1 MKISFP
7 NDLSEA
13 RKFQNTLA
21 KKATIVDDFK
31 EITKIGALDVAYKEK
46 QGYVAGI
53 IFDVKKEEVIEKQT
67 LKDDVT
73 SPYIPTFLFLRE
85 VPFFLKI
92 LPKFNNIPDMFLID
106 GHGIAH
112 PYFAGSATIFGVLAK
127 KPAIGVAK
135 KPLRYFSY
143 SPTEDRNVQLIKVKE
158 REVGIQY
165 KSKESWNP
173 IYISPGNKISIQS
186 SFEIVK
192 QLMSSRNRIPIP
204 LHLAHLAA
212 AESKTQL

>member
-1 MKISFP
+1 MKVNFP
-7 NDLSEA
+7 ENLSEA
-13 RKFQNTLA
+13 REFQKRLA
-21 KKATIVDDFK
+21 EKAVIKDSLKRISKV
-31 EITKIGALDVAYKEK
+31 GALDVAYKGK

-53 IFDVKKEEVIEKQT
+53 IFDIEKKEIIEKRI

-92 LPKFNNIPDMFLID
+92 LPAFSNMPDLFLID

-112 PYFAGSATIFGVLAK
+112 PYFAGSATIFGVLSN

-135 KPLRYFSY
+135 KPLRYFNYFPSKNKNTKY
-143 SPTEDRNVQLIKVKE
+143 IRIKE
-158 REVGIQY
+158 RDVGIQY
-165 KSKESWNP
+165 RSNEKWNP

-186 SFEIVK
+186 SFRIIK
-192 QLMSSRNRIPIP
+192 QLMSSKYKIPIP
-204 LHLAHLAA
+204 LHLAHLSAK
-212 AESKTQL
+212 ESKSLL

>member
-21 KKATIVDDFK
+21 KRATIVDDFK
-31 EITKIGALDVAYKEK
+31 EITKIGALDVAYKGK

-67 LKDDVT
+67 LKDNVT

-112 PYFAGSATIFGVLAK
+112 PYFAGSATIFGVLTK

-158 REVGIQY
+158 KEVGIQY
-165 KSKESWNP
+165 KSKDRWNP

-192 QLMSSRNRIPIP
+192 RLMSSKNRIPIP
-204 LHLAHLAA
+204 LHLAHLTA
-212 AESKTQL
+212 AESKTLL